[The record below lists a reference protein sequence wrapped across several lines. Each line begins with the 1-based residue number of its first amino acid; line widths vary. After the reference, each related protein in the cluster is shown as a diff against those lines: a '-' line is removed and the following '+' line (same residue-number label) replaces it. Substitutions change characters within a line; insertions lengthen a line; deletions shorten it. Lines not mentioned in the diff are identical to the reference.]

1 MDEKNLPLVFAFIV
15 SVSPI
20 ENMIVQQDILMFPS
34 NVLYLNAITT
44 PANTSINPTAY
55 AYFLFASSHPSILL
69 TWAEMPYIP
78 YSLGPRC

>member
-1 MDEKNLPLVFAFIV
+1 MDDKNLPLVFAFLV
-15 SVSPI
+15 SVSPV

-44 PANTSINPTAY
+44 PANTSINEI
-55 AYFLFASSHPSILL
+55 AYFLFAFSRPRILL